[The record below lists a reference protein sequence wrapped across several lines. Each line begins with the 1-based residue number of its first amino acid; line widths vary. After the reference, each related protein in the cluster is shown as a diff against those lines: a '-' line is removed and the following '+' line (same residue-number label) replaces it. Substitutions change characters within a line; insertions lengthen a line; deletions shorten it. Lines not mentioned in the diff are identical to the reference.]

1 MTQDFLKEDI
11 SLFKNGVMSFEA
23 VSLIKRKK
31 KSEDNNLALVP
42 SHT

>member
-1 MTQDFLKEDI
+1 M
-11 SLFKNGVMSFEA
+11 FKNGVMSFEA

-31 KSEDNNLALVP
+31 SEDNNLALVP